1 MPTVLSDP
9 APVYLVVYALA
20 ALVALAVW
28 YQRRDKKSR
37 KAMIAMVSIVVLLFF
52 FSFWFESPREKAI
65 GRVHAVIAAMNR
77 FDSGQAVEHVS
88 DRFDYRGA
96 KKSDLRNAELNQI
109 LQGHQAVISAW
120 GFSRND
126 VSYDYTGNAV
136 TVGFGVNVTGTLGSR
151 PGFYVKATAVK
162 DPDGEWRIGGF
173 KVYENA
179 MQQTNSP
186 EFIVPGLGK

>member
-20 ALVALAVW
+20 AMLALAVW
-28 YQRRDKKSR
+28 YQRRDRKSR
-37 KAMIAMVSIVVLLFF
+37 NAMIGIVSVVALLYFF
-52 FSFWFESPREKAI
+52 NFWFESPREKAI
-65 GRVHAVIAAMNR
+65 GRVHGVIAAMNR
-77 FDSGQAVEHVS
+77 FDSGLAVEHVS

-96 KKSDLRNAELNQI
+96 KKSDLRHAALNQI
-109 LQGHQAVISAW
+109 LRHHQTVISAW

-126 VSYDYTGNAV
+126 VHDYSDNTV

-151 PGFYVKATAVK
+151 PGFYVRATAVK
-162 DPDGEWRIGGF
+162 DADGEWRINGF